1 MMSVLNFVFNQLKDK
16 LDDACEHGEIGNSE
30 RILSV
35 ISGGFILGVG
45 LKKLFHSPLTGFSG
59 MALGGGLIYRGI
71 SGKCAIKG
79 AINAAKEEDEKVT
92 VVEHRYFVK

>member
-1 MMSVLNFVFNQLKDK
+1 MSVLNFVINQLKDK
-16 LDDACEHGEIGNSE
+16 VDEACEHGDIGKSE

-35 ISGGFILGVG
+35 VSGGFILGVG
-45 LKKLFHSPLTGFSG
+45 LKKLFHSPLTGFTS

-71 SGKCAIKG
+71 TGKCAIKG
-79 AINAAKEEDEKVT
+79 AIENANEPDEKVT